1 MNTFSNPVRSNH
13 VSAARSVRRDTL
25 RPRPKP
31 VLEISFDRGTPI
43 GQSRT
48 LNEARR
54 ILALAGAVTLLLIAG
69 VANAQKESPMNT
81 VMSKIQTLGLEM
93 VGDVYRAASDDA
105 SEQFFEKSLPSI
117 STFLNTQ
124 LSETKAVNDS
134 AMLLDPSKLQL
145 ATDSDVRVY
154 FIGEGAGYHNT
165 LGFNTTGGGVESGEP
180 KLIFPDASTKENYS
194 ASLKPNSGRTP
205 DTPLVP
211 GDFVELGRLAAGTSL
226 DFFVIAD
233 GANGGKNVYSTRTS
247 LNPDGINH
255 VVSFAYTE
263 PGSSYLIIGFE
274 DLYGG
279 GDRDFNDL
287 LFAVDIGAANV
298 AALTATPEP
307 GTWMMLGTLTGVV
320 GWTRRRIALG
330 LANRG

>member
-31 VLEISFDRGTPI
+31 VLEISFDRGTPF

-48 LNEARR
+48 LNEVRR
-54 ILALAGAVTLLLIAG
+54 ILALAGAVTLLLSAG
-69 VANAQKESPMNT
+69 DVGAQKESPMNT
-81 VMSKIQTLGLEM
+81 VMSKIQM

-117 STFLNTQ
+117 SNFLNSQ
-124 LSETKAVNDS
+124 LSETKAVEDS
-134 AMLLDPSKLQL
+134 AMLLDPSKLKL

-165 LGFNTTGGGVESGEP
+165 LGFNTTGGGVESGDP
-180 KLIFPDASTKENYS
+180 KLIFPDASSSENYS
-194 ASLKPNSGRTP
+194 AKLKPNSGRTP
-205 DTPLVP
+205 SAPLVP
-211 GDFVELGRLAAGTSL
+211 GDFVDLGTMGAGTSL
-226 DFFVIAD
+226 DFFLIAD
-233 GANGGKNVYSTRTS
+233 GANGGKDVYSTQTS

-274 DLYGG
+274 DFYGG

-287 LFAVDIGAANV
+287 LFAVDIGASNV

-320 GWTRRRIALG
+320 GWTRRRITLG
-330 LANRG
+330 LPNRG